1 MSSASSSDFC
11 LYPHSSVAE
20 RETEIVSSLRLVVTD
35 PSPSFVALKILL
47 DVRETDLGHHHALMV
62 GVGMVCA

>member
-1 MSSASSSDFC
+1 M
-11 LYPHSSVAE
+11 AE

-47 DVRETDLGHHHALMV
+47 DVRVTDLGHHHALMV